1 MFVKVKRVIGATT
14 IMLESGQR
22 VRLIG
27 VNTPETKHP
36 KKQVEAFGKEAS
48 EFIRK
53 MVEGKL
59 VRIELV
65 SCLRSSMNKLV
76 SMASIYGEENCDAYW
91 TSDPCVDTEQ
101 RGTCNLGAVGAP
113 AQDDTCWLNE
123 RVSSWHVRLAKQTRW
138 WLRRCTSLN
147 NALEN
152 GAVGLSKNAGTDC
165 SMNHALALR
174 ASLAMPRSSMWSH

>member
-113 AQDDTCWLNE
+113 AQDG
-123 RVSSWHVRLAKQTRW
+123 
-138 WLRRCTSLN
+138 TS
-147 NALEN
+147 
-152 GAVGLSKNAGTDC
+152 VGSTSAYPLGMCGWPNKLGGG
-165 SMNHALALR
+165 
-174 ASLAMPRSSMWSH
+174 

>member
-1 MFVKVKRVIGATT
+1 MAWVRTAVHSSASGLSIDGLPSRVFGTYRKQYELPALEHSTKFHNGREKNDEGAAPFLMFVKVKRVIGATT

-48 EFIRK
+48 EFTRK

-76 SMASIYGEENCDAYW
+76 SMASIYGE
-91 TSDPCVDTEQ
+91 
-101 RGTCNLGAVGAP
+101 
-113 AQDDTCWLNE
+113 
-123 RVSSWHVRLAKQTRW
+123 
-138 WLRRCTSLN
+138 
-147 NALEN
+147 
-152 GAVGLSKNAGTDC
+152 
-165 SMNHALALR
+165 
-174 ASLAMPRSSMWSH
+174 